1 MFYRLTDYLHFARM
15 FGRNRRRQR
24 VWGELYEQA
33 IRSQTFK
40 LPIATVVQLIPTEAC
55 NLRCPFCN
63 QWGENGYFFDGV
75 RPIQHMDEASLT
87 KLMRDLS
94 PRDSLISVHGGEP
107 FVYKHLDTLLELL
120 REQQF
125 DVIFTT
131 NGTLL
136 KPRLKQLAKIRNLM
150 FLLSIDGDEPAHDKV
165 RGKGTF
171 RKARAGMAELFDLRR
186 QLGLP
191 LPAVIISS
199 VVCEWTT
206 ETLEKIY
213 EVARDFNALAI
224 NYNFRWFLTE
234 DVGLAYERHLQHEFG
249 VKSSGAWRGWI
260 SANHEKHDY
269 SSVEAALARV
279 LKNRR
284 RLSRPF
290 VFTTPSQLRGS
301 DYQTYFTDYLN
312 TFGNESC
319 FMPYYWARIHANG
332 ELIFCPG
339 HPDIIAGNVFRD
351 GLVNAFNS
359 EMAIKFRKHML
370 TNRLPICNR
379 CCGMYMTNPAR
390 SFEQKARRRLALPKQ
405 VNPHWPDM
413 KRGDRMNKMFHD

>member
-1 MFYRLTDYLHFARM
+1 MNYHLTDYLHFARM
-15 FGRNRRRQR
+15 YRRNRRRQR
-24 VWGELYEQA
+24 VWGKLYEEAVRTQ
-33 IRSQTFK
+33 SFK
-40 LPIATVVQLIPTEAC
+40 LPVATVVQLIPTEAC

-75 RPIQHMDEASLT
+75 RHVQHMEEDSLT
-87 KLMRDLS
+87 KLMRGLS

-107 FVYKHLDTLLELL
+107 FVYKHARTLLELL

-125 DVIFTT
+125 DVIFST

-136 KPRLKQLAKIRNLM
+136 KPYLEQLAGIRNLV
-150 FLLSIDGDEPAHDKV
+150 FLLSIDGDEQTHDKV

-171 RKARAGMAELFDLRR
+171 QKAREGIEALCELRR
-186 QLGLP
+186 ERGMP
-191 LPAVIISS
+191 LPAVIMST

-206 ETLEKIY
+206 AVLERVY

-234 DVGLAYERHLQHEFG
+234 EVGQAYERHLQHEFG
-249 VKSSGAWRGWI
+249 VKSSGAWRGWL
-260 SANHEKHDY
+260 SPDHEKHDY
-269 SSVEAALARV
+269 STVAAALTRV
-279 LKNRR
+279 LQKRKR
-284 RLSRPF
+284 FSPPF
-290 VFTTPSQLRGS
+290 VITTPSQLHGS

-319 FMPYYWARIHANG
+319 FMPFYWARIHANG

-351 GLVNAFNS
+351 GLINAFNS
-359 EMAIKFRKHML
+359 DVAIKFRKHML

-379 CCGMYMTNPAR
+379 CCGLYMTNPAR
-390 SFEQKARRRLALPKQ
+390 SIEQQARKRLGLRKE
-405 VNPHWPDM
+405 VNTHWPEVLS
-413 KRGDRMNKMFHD
+413 

>member
-1 MFYRLTDYLHFARM
+1 MSYHLTDYLHFARM
-15 FGRNRRRQR
+15 YSRNRRRQR
-24 VWGELYEQA
+24 VWGKLYEA
-33 IRSQTFK
+33 SVRSKNFK
-40 LPIATVVQLIPTEAC
+40 LPIATVVQLIPTEGC

-75 RPIQHMDEASLT
+75 RHVQHMNEESLI
-87 KLMRDLS
+87 KLMRGLS

-107 FVYKHLDTLLELL
+107 FVYKYIDTLLDLL

-125 DVIFTT
+125 DVIFST

-136 KPRLKQLAKIRNLM
+136 NSHLAQLAKVRNLI
-150 FLLSIDGDEPAHDKV
+150 FLLSIDGDEKGHDKV

-171 RKARAGMAELFDLRR
+171 KQARDSMAALFDLRR
-186 QLGLP
+186 QLGMP
-191 LPAVIISS
+191 LPAVIMST

-206 ETLEKIY
+206 EVLEKVY

-234 DVGLAYERHLQHEFG
+234 DVGQAYERHLKNEFG
-249 VKSSGAWRGWI
+249 VKSSGAWRGWV
-260 SANHEKHDY
+260 STNHEKHDY
-269 SSVEAALARV
+269 GTVAASLNRV
-279 LKNRR
+279 LNKKK

-290 VFTTPSQLRGS
+290 VVTTPSQLRGA

-319 FMPYYWARIHANG
+319 FMPFYWARVHANG

-339 HPDIIAGNVFRD
+339 HPDIVAGNVFRD
-351 GLVNAFNS
+351 GFMESFNS
-359 EMAIKFRKHML
+359 DVAVKFRKHML

-379 CCGMYMTNPAR
+379 CCGLYMTNPAR
-390 SFEQKARRRLALPKQ
+390 KFEQKARRRLALPKT
-405 VNPHWPDM
+405 VTTHWPEVSS
-413 KRGDRMNKMFHD
+413 

>member
-1 MFYRLTDYLHFARM
+1 MLYRLTDYLHFARM
-15 FGRNRRRQR
+15 YGRNRRRQR
-24 VWGELYEQA
+24 VWGALYEHA
-33 IRSQTFK
+33 VRSQSFK
-40 LPIATVVQLIPTEAC
+40 LPVATVVQLIPTEAC

-75 RPIQHMDEASLT
+75 RPIQHMDEAALI
-87 KLMRDLS
+87 KLMRELS

-107 FVYKHLDTLLELL
+107 FVYKHIDTLLELL

-136 KPRLKQLAKIRNLM
+136 KPSLKQLAKIHNLM

-171 RKARAGMAELFDLRR
+171 NKAREGMAELFALRR
-186 QLGLP
+186 GLGLP

-213 EVARDFNALAI
+213 DVACDFDALAI

-249 VKSSGAWRGWI
+249 VKSSGAWRGWV

-269 SSVEAALARV
+269 GTVAAALTRV
-279 LKNRR
+279 LQNKRR
-284 RLSRPF
+284 FSRPF
-290 VFTTPSQLRGS
+290 VFTTPSQLRGA

-319 FMPYYWARIHANG
+319 FMPFYWARVHANG

-351 GLVNAFNS
+351 GFMESFNS
-359 EMAIKFRKHML
+359 PMSIKFRKHML
-370 TNRLPICNR
+370 RNRLPICNR

-390 SFEQKARRRLALPKQ
+390 SFEQKARKRLALPKQ
-405 VNPHWPDM
+405 VNTHWPEV
-413 KRGDRMNKMFHD
+413 RP

>member
-1 MFYRLTDYLHFARM
+1 MGFSYRLTDYLHFARM
-15 FGRNRRRQR
+15 YAGNQRRQR
-24 VWGELYEQA
+24 VWGKLYEA
-33 IRSQTFK
+33 SVRSQTFK

-75 RPIQHMDEASLT
+75 RHVKHMDEGSLI
-87 KLMRDLS
+87 KLMRGLS

-107 FVYKHLDTLLELL
+107 FVYKHIDTLLDLL

-125 DVIFTT
+125 DVMFST

-136 KPRLKQLAKIRNLM
+136 KRHLNQLAKVRNLI
-150 FLLSIDGDEPAHDKV
+150 FLLSIDGDEQTHDKV

-171 RKARAGMAELFDLRR
+171 AAARESIAELFELRR
-186 QLGLP
+186 RLNEP
-191 LPAVIISS
+191 LPAVIMST

-206 ETLEKIY
+206 EVLERVY
-213 EVARDFNALAI
+213 DVARDFNALAI

-234 DVGLAYERHLQHEFG
+234 DVGHAYERHLKSEFG
-249 VKSSGAWRGWI
+249 LKSSGAWRGWL
-260 SANHEKHDY
+260 STNHEKHDY
-269 SSVEAALARV
+269 SNVAAALTRV
-279 LKNRR
+279 LQKKRSF
-284 RLSRPF
+284 SRPF
-290 VFTTPSQLRGS
+290 VVTTPSQLRGS

-319 FMPYYWARIHANG
+319 FMPFYWARIHASG

-339 HPDIIAGNVFRD
+339 HPDIIAGNVFND
-351 GLVNAFNS
+351 GFMESFNS
-359 EMAIKFRKHML
+359 DMAIRFRKHML

-379 CCGMYMTNPAR
+379 CCGLYMTNPAR
-390 SFEQKARRRLALPKQ
+390 AFEQKARKRLALPKQ
-405 VNPHWPDM
+405 VTTHWPEALS
-413 KRGDRMNKMFHD
+413 